1 MVSFLHSSFSLDS
14 FVFRKGTVCV
24 LEENLRL
31 YRSFSLQELNASE
44 YLMEDALPI
53 VKPLAHLKVYQT
65 GSVPHL
71 EDSAVFKGKKVLIL
85 YSRLLGNT
93 DVCY

>member
-1 MVSFLHSSFSLDS
+1 
-14 FVFRKGTVCV
+14 
-24 LEENLRL
+24 
-31 YRSFSLQELNASE
+31 
-44 YLMEDALPI
+44 MEDALPI

-71 EDSAVFKGKKVLIL
+71 EDSAVFKGKKVLTL

-93 DVCY
+93 DV